1 MLSCETYSLEKLL
14 AWGSAIVRILEGSSD
29 VDLFIEL
36 ATIGGHAKL
45 HGIVLGLTRHQTFP
59 SPSAMTSTTQ
69 HDKIQRLRRAS
80 IFAATPDTVL
90 AVVADAVKEVQLAP
104 NEQLFARGD
113 RGTSMYVI
121 VTGLVR
127 VHIGDQTIVEL
138 SDGEIVGELAA
149 VDPEPRS
156 ASVSAIDPSTLYQIE
171 QSTLQGLM
179 ADHPEIVQGI
189 IKELAH
195 RLRVT
200 TAPYGF
206 SL

>member
-1 MLSCETYSLEKLL
+1 
-14 AWGSAIVRILEGSSD
+14 
-29 VDLFIEL
+29 
-36 ATIGGHAKL
+36 
-45 HGIVLGLTRHQTFP
+45 
-59 SPSAMTSTTQ
+59 MTSTAQ

-80 IFAATPDTVL
+80 IFAATPDNVL
-90 AVVADAVKEVQLAP
+90 AAVADAVEEVQLAP
-104 NEQLFARGD
+104 NQQLFAKGD

-149 VDPEPRS
+149 LDPQPRS
-156 ASVSAIDPSTLYQIE
+156 ASVSAIDPTTLYQIE
-171 QSTLQGLM
+171 QSTLHSLM
-179 ADHPEIVQGI
+179 ADHPEFVQGI
-189 IKELAH
+189 IKALAH